1 MGDPAG
7 IGPEVIAKALADKAL
22 AKLCQPVVIG
32 SRPIMERTIK
42 WLDLPLE
49 VVTFD
54 SSRRS
59 GLKPGQVVVADPL
72 EKPLPKFRQR
82 TFQWISDSDLT
93 GLQSCT
99 ARRIKRHHLQ
109 R

>member
-22 AKLCQPVVIG
+22 AKLCQPMVIG

-59 GLKPGQVVVADPL
+59 GLKPGQVAVADPL
-72 EKPLPKFRQR
+72 EKPLPKFRMGVLQAC
-82 TFQWISDSDLT
+82 ISTKPHRNISLNMI
-93 GLQSCT
+93 LMNW
-99 ARRIKRHHLQ
+99 
-109 R
+109 